1 MNTNSIM
8 VTMNKYLPIIFIILI
23 AIALSGCTGEGTTK
37 GTSIEV
43 QKFDRANPN
52 LDAKIVDV
60 KFDRNDIRA
69 GETVTAE
76 LFIANTGSEKI
87 TNETIEIK
95 AKLKTLDDSL
105 ANLYLKTMSEEKKT
119 RVIDPIEFG
128 TEIEPGTVKSISA
141 KFHTIKEMEGRNLAG
156 TYEITITLIVNG
168 QKIEA
173 RVNPITLYPGDVREF
188 TPTPTPSPSSTP
200 APTPTH
206 TPAPEIIETQTPT
219 PASTPV
225 PVVVATPT
233 GKNFTTFVK
242 DDKYF
247 PNNLNIEPGDMVIW
261 VNKMDFDYTLVEMD
275 KKIPDMV
282 LRARNNYIFNTTGE
296 YRIALRYRNMH
307 VDPKIQTINV
317 RVNATK

>member
-1 MNTNSIM
+1 MNANSIM
-8 VTMNKYLPIIFIILI
+8 VTMNKYISIILIILI
-23 AIALSGCTGEGTTK
+23 ATALSGCAGEGATK
-37 GTSIEV
+37 GTPIEV

-52 LDAKIVDV
+52 LDAKIVDI
-60 KFDRNDIRA
+60 KFDRDDVRA
-69 GETVTAE
+69 GEAVTAE

-119 RVIDPIEFG
+119 RFIDPIGFG

-141 KFHTIKEMEGRNLAG
+141 KFHTIKEMEGRSLAG
-156 TYEITITLIVNG
+156 TYDITITLIVNG

-173 RVNPITLYPGDVREF
+173 RVIPITLYPGDVREF
-188 TPTPTPSPSSTP
+188 TPTPTPGPSPTP
-200 APTPTH
+200 APTPTR

-219 PASTPV
+219 PAPTPE

-247 PNNLNIEPGDMVIW
+247 PNNLNIEPGDMVLW
-261 VNKMDFDYTLVEMD
+261 VNKMDSDYTIVEMD

-282 LRARNNYIFNTTGE
+282 LRARNSYIFNTTGE
-296 YRIALRYRNMH
+296 YRLGLYFKPMRGEPA
-307 VDPKIQTINV
+307 IQTINV
-317 RVNATK
+317 RVNASK